1 MNNVN
6 HLAEVMTTEAEIAEQ
21 LADVFAQQQRA
32 LVACDAETVVATVDQ
47 QQELM
52 LPLEGLEQERER
64 LTRELWQAVTAEK
77 TNDDSP
83 VNLSKLLERLDAEDA
98 SRLSKASSRLLSAV
112 EKMMKLNQANQFLI
126 EHSRKFV
133 RETLRIVTND
143 YARPLVDR
151 TI

>member
-64 LTRELWQAVTAEK
+64 LTRELWQTVTAEK
-77 TNDDSP
+77 TNDVSP

>member
-6 HLAEVMTTEAEIAEQ
+6 HLEEVMTTEAEIAEKMV
-21 LADVFAQQQRA
+21 DVFIQQQRA
-32 LVACDAETVVATVDQ
+32 LVACDAETVAATVDQ

-64 LTRELWQAVTAEK
+64 LTRELWNAVSAQK
-77 TNDDSP
+77 MGDDAP
-83 VNLSKLLERLDAEDA
+83 VNISKLMERLDADDA
-98 SRLSKASSRLLSAV
+98 SRLAAASSRLLSAV

>member
-21 LADVFAQQQRA
+21 LADVFVQQQRA